1 MKDFMKK
8 AIICLLL
15 VLSIA
20 LLCSCVDKS
29 NKYGYSKYGNH
40 SAAASNYYQSKK
52 TDWEVYITYINGDG
66 RYTDWNYHYY
76 DCTRSEAERKAKDE
90 IKYYD
95 SHARN
100 IDVIYV
106 KEMH

>member
-8 AIICLLL
+8 AIISLLL

-20 LLCSCVDKS
+20 LLWSCVDKS

-52 TDWEVYITYINGDG
+52 NKLRSVYNL
-66 RYTDWNYHYY
+66 H
-76 DCTRSEAERKAKDE
+76 K
-90 IKYYD
+90 
-95 SHARN
+95 
-100 IDVIYV
+100 
-106 KEMH
+106 